1 MFSFIETIYKIF
13 NSPFF
18 VIFGGIAATVVLLGF
33 LLNFVFWILGIWPL
47 LWRLGFGRWTR
58 KIAIVANAELYNQL
72 KKDLVDSGIFRE
84 NNISQI
90 SSQSL
95 AEVKDRDLLL
105 VHYQSFSED
114 QIKIILGNK
123 KSRAGMVFY
132 YPLFSSKNGKKI
144 SDEMFKQISSKENTT
159 VVNFRGRLLN
169 DIITT
174 LITTSYEKK

>member
-1 MFSFIETIYKIF
+1 MTNFIESIYNFF
-13 NSPFF
+13 NHPFF
-18 VIFGGIAATVVLLGF
+18 VIFGGASATIVLLGF
-33 LLNFVFWILGIWPL
+33 VLNFVFWSLGVWPL
-47 LWRLGFGRWTR
+47 LWRLGFGRWFR
-58 KIAIVANAELYNQL
+58 KIAIVANAEVYNQL

-84 NNISQI
+84 SNISQI
-90 SSQSL
+90 STQSL

-105 VHYQSFSED
+105 VHYQSFSEE

-132 YPLFSSKNGKKI
+132 YPEFSSSNGKRI
-144 SDEMFKQISSKENTT
+144 PDDMLKQISNKENTT
-159 VVNFRGRLLN
+159 LVNFRGRLLN

>member
-1 MFSFIETIYKIF
+1 MASILVTIYQFF
-13 NSPFF
+13 NHPVF
-18 VIFGGIAATVVLLGF
+18 VIFGGISAIVILLGVVV
-33 LLNFVFWILGIWPL
+33 NFVFWVLGIAPL

-58 KIAIVANAELYNQL
+58 KIAIVAKTEDYNQL

-84 NNISQI
+84 GNISQI
-90 SSQSL
+90 SSKSL
-95 AEVKDRDLLL
+95 AEIKDRDLLL
-105 VHYQSFSED
+105 VHYQSFSE
-114 QIKIILGNK
+114 QEIKTILSNK

-132 YPLFSSKNGKKI
+132 YPEFSNKRGKKI

-174 LITTSYEKK
+174 LITTSYEKR

>member
-1 MFSFIETIYKIF
+1 MYYMFQSIYQFF
-13 NSPFF
+13 NTPFF
-18 VIFGGIAATVVLLGF
+18 VIFGGITATVVLLGF
-33 LLNFVFWILGIWPL
+33 VLNFVFWVLGVWPL
-47 LWRLGFGRWTR
+47 LWRLGFGRWVR
-58 KIAIVANAELYNQL
+58 KIAIIANTEVYNQL

-90 SSQSL
+90 PTQSL

-105 VHYQSFSED
+105 VHYQSFSEE
-114 QIKIILGNK
+114 QIKTILGNK

-132 YPLFSSKNGKKI
+132 YPEFSSSNGKRI
-144 SDEMFKQISSKENTT
+144 PDDMLKQISNKENTT
-159 VVNFRGRLLN
+159 LVNFRGRLLN